1 MKFLL
6 DTNTISYYLR
16 GEPAV
21 VRRMQAQAP
30 SDLCLSTITVM
41 ELRYGVHKR
50 KSRALTTAVKAILG
64 DLVVL
69 PFDQPAA
76 EEAGRIRALAESK
89 GVTLGLA
96 DAQIAGHASALKL
109 TLISS
114 DGAFRRISGL
124 TVKDWRKE

>member
-16 GEPAV
+16 GEPAI

-30 SDLCLSTITVM
+30 SDLCLSAITAM
-41 ELRYGVHKR
+41 ELRYGVQRR
-50 KSRALTTAVKAILG
+50 KSRALTAAVEAIMA

-69 PFDQPAA
+69 PFDHAA
-76 EEAGRIRALAESK
+76 AQEAGRIRALVESK

-96 DAQIAGHASALKL
+96 DAQIAGHASALGL

-124 TVKDWRKE
+124 TVKDWRKD

>member
-6 DTNTISYYLR
+6 DTNTVSYYLR
-16 GEPAV
+16 GEPGI
-21 VRRMQAQAP
+21 VRRMQAQTPA
-30 SDLCLSTITVM
+30 DLCLSAITVM
-41 ELRYGVHKR
+41 ELRYGVQKR
-50 KSRALTTAVKAILG
+50 KSRALTTAVQAILD

-76 EEAGRIRALAESK
+76 EEAGRIRALVENK

-96 DAQIAGHASALKL
+96 DAQIAGHASALGL

-124 TVKDWRKE
+124 TVKDWRKD